1 MIVGSYWQERSE
13 VTVDLDVLSLSG
25 SRATISA
32 VLDTEF
38 TGFLLL
44 SLQQVQELGV
54 PLVDYREM
62 ELADGTIRPVAR
74 YEVSLVWNG
83 RPKTVFALAND
94 ATKPVVGMKLL
105 HRCLVTLEL
114 VEGGSITIERA

>member
-1 MIVGSYWQERSE
+1 MIVGSYWPERSE

-25 SRATISA
+25 SRVTISA
-32 VLDTEF
+32 VLDTGF

-54 PLVDYREM
+54 PLVDFREM

-74 YEVSLVWNG
+74 YEVSL
-83 RPKTVFALAND
+83 
-94 ATKPVVGMKLL
+94 
-105 HRCLVTLEL
+105 EL